1 MYETKVN
8 SPKGKL
14 QCKFVSA
21 QASHP
26 RNFKGS
32 KQKQK
37 QYDKTKKINIPTFVV
52 HVYFHIYCRRTE
64 NCLKLLK
71 LDPCTKLTANKIY
84 YLDLA
89 GQLNSK
95 RLVFKKPLILI
106 AYCPQAV

>member
-32 KQKQK
+32 KKQK
-37 QYDKTKKINIPTFVV
+37 QYDKTKK
-52 HVYFHIYCRRTE
+52 
-64 NCLKLLK
+64 
-71 LDPCTKLTANKIY
+71 KLTSPHLWYMFISTYTAEEQKI
-84 YLDLA
+84 
-89 GQLNSK
+89 
-95 RLVFKKPLILI
+95 V
-106 AYCPQAV
+106 